1 MSRQANIERTNGT
14 ADFSKNMTIKIQ
26 KLHLK
31 ILIPKTSFFFTIQ
44 FVSDLGKSKG
54 MDQNE
59 NHTLSFT
66 PFMDDLVKEA
76 ANIFSYSINELGE
89 KEHA

>member
-1 MSRQANIERTNGT
+1 
-14 ADFSKNMTIKIQ
+14 MTKYLKTDINHIIRVEN
-26 KLHLK
+26 K
-31 ILIPKTSFFFTIQ
+31 ILFFPSFLFTIQ
-44 FVSDLGKSKG
+44 FVRDLGKSKG

-66 PFMDDLVKEA
+66 PSFIDDLVKEA
-76 ANIFSYSINELGE
+76 EAAYIFNYSINELGE